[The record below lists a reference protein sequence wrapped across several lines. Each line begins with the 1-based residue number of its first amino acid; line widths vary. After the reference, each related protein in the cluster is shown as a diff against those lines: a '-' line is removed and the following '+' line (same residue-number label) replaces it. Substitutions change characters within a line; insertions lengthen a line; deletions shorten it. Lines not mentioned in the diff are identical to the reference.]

1 MGLLIIVTCLRPAPA
16 PGQAPQ
22 SDPNRTTQWDT
33 LPSQSQIHDVP
44 SPSQNDAPQPLK
56 DKQKAILKANF
67 EKTKNDAA
75 EMASLAKD
83 LREELNKPNADALSL
98 EVVNLADKIEKLAR
112 KIRGET
118 KGF

>member
-1 MGLLIIVTCLRPAPA
+1 
-16 PGQAPQ
+16 
-22 SDPNRTTQWDT
+22 
-33 LPSQSQIHDVP
+33 
-44 SPSQNDAPQPLK
+44 
-56 DKQKAILKANF
+56 
-67 EKTKNDAA
+67 
-75 EMASLAKD
+75 MASLAKD